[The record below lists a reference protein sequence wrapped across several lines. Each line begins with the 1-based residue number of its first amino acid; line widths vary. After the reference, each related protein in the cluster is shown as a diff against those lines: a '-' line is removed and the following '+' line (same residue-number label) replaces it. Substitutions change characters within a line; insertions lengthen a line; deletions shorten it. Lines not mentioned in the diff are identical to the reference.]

1 MKDTLKV
8 INRMQADGVIGR
20 YAIGGAVGALFYT
33 EPTDTEDIDVF
44 VSFKHAAGAEIVSL
58 QPIYKYLADRG
69 YTEHRKE
76 GIVVETWPVQFL
88 PTVDSLDE
96 EALEQAA
103 ETDLEGVPVRVMQ
116 PEHLAAIALRTG
128 RGKDFIRILALMNS
142 GRIDPDKLEA
152 ILKRHNLVEK
162 WARFEDKYINGNG
175 LQ

>member
-1 MKDTLKV
+1 MKATFQT
-8 INRMQADGVIGR
+8 INRMRADGILDD

-33 EPTDTEDIDVF
+33 EPSDTEDIDVF
-44 VSFKHAAGAEIVSL
+44 ISFKHAPGAEIVSL
-58 QPIYKYLADRG
+58 DPIYKYLAAHG

-88 PTVDSLDE
+88 PTVDALDD

-128 RGKDFIRILALMNS
+128 RGKDFIRILALVNS
-142 GRIDPDKLEA
+142 GRLDPDKMDA

-162 WARFEDKYINGNG
+162 WAKFEDKYINGNG
-175 LQ
+175 LP